1 MLDWPGNDR
10 KMTSDSNFKER
21 FSKNYL
27 DLVRGFSLNLM
38 QFEKCSHQWSASVC
52 KFNIIKQG
60 MLDWPGNDGKN
71 FATNELATKRF

>member
-1 MLDWPGNDR
+1 
-10 KMTSDSNFKER
+10 
-21 FSKNYL
+21 
-27 DLVRGFSLNLM
+27 M